1 MNKLFKAAAAFALSA
16 ALLIPQSVTVYAE
29 PPATAAPTNPTD
41 TADQDN
47 AQTTPDGGQTP
58 VDPDNTTP
66 TNPDNTTPTNPDNTT
81 PTNPDNTTPTTPDN
95 TTPTNPDNTTPTNPD
110 NTTPT
115 NPDGNT
121 TAEKSNPSKPVL
133 VGYSLTNSS
142 NRALTSISPNS
153 EFNITIT
160 IKDIGLKTSQVKGNA
175 DIDFIKSVDSF
186 RGTLKS
192 VEITSKPDE
201 LLTYKVTVEKCKW
214 IGGSTDFGFM
224 TGFLSLGSDYTDMT
238 FAVRECRENTS
249 TPAPDYSSTAEP
261 LFRITAEQLVAP
273 IKAGEEGSVEFTLKN
288 LGSVEAE
295 RVLVEVSASEDL
307 LITDGTG
314 SQDINIIYSG
324 SSDKIKIRYKAAD
337 MINSAKQTFTVSLR
351 YYYDNG
357 NGEVTGTST
366 GTVSFESVVST
377 IEKVYPVVLSEFDL
391 SEKLVDADKEY
402 SGTVTLN
409 NIGSADMKGVF
420 INFSSGGDFI
430 LTGGTSTV
438 FLPELEKGKSYRV
451 PIKIKTLSGFNSLK
465 QDLSVSV
472 RYSYTV
478 GSEDK
483 EGTMENTFTMF
494 ANMESAYAP
503 LPVVSIS
510 GQETPISAG
519 HKYRYQIVI
528 ENKGELD
535 MDNVTV
541 KLKGGE
547 GISIASSNESAFIAK
562 IPAGGKQSIPMS
574 FETAAELVSSKVGVD
589 IDLSYFYENN
599 GKNEQASAASSVSMD
614 SIVSGAPIIRMTGN
628 SLGKAVVAKNE
639 YEYTLNL
646 TNYGDIAVKD
656 IYLNLTTSDSL
667 YMLDGS
673 EYAHID
679 SIAAGSTTSVKVKF
693 RTTDSITSAKQSI
706 HARITYSYGV
716 ANAEKTAETDGE
728 VSIIAAGAS
737 ESSSSSNTAA
747 PNVIIGSYS
756 ICMEDTPAEQI
767 PAGDAFD
774 LNLELFN
781 TSSALG
787 VENLVMTVNAS
798 GDISIYGGGNTFFYP
813 NMDAAGR
820 IAETIP
826 LKAMAT
832 AATGTSSVSI
842 GLKYDYIDNGNRQ
855 TITTDQTIFVPV
867 YQPDKMSFEVQ
878 MPTYSV
884 YAGNQVYITTTY
896 LNKGRSDIANIKAEI
911 VGDIE
916 ALSNSKVIG
925 TVVPGGNG
933 SFDFIVTPY
942 MGGECSFTIKITYED
957 ATMTEITK
965 EFPVTFMVEEM
976 VWDDPGMWDFP
987 MTMEPEGGSGG
998 FPWLILWIGI
1008 GVLVVGGVV
1017 TLIIVLN
1024 VRKKKK
1030 KKLTEADIDWEDD
1043 LDDVLSDKKETKV

>member
-29 PPATAAPTNPTD
+29 PAAAPADTAASENPTAP
-41 TADQDN
+41 TTPADPDN
-47 AQTTPDGGQTP
+47 AQTTPGGGQTP

-81 PTNPDNTTPTTPDN
+81 PTNPDNTTPT
-95 TTPTNPDNTTPTNPD
+95 NPD

-121 TAEKSNPSKPVL
+121 PAEKSNPSKPVL

-142 NRALTSISPNS
+142 NRALTSISINN

-160 IKDIGLKTSQVKGNA
+160 IKDIGLKTSQIKGNA

-201 LLTYKVTVEKCKW
+201 LLTYKVTMEKCKW

-224 TGFLSLGSDYTDMT
+224 TGFLSLGSDYSDMT
-238 FAVRECRENTS
+238 FAVRECKESTS
-249 TPAPDYSSTAEP
+249 TPVPDYTTAEP
-261 LFRITAEQLVAP
+261 LFRITAEQLEAP
-273 IKAGEEGSVEFTLKN
+273 IGAGDEGSVEFTLKN

-295 RVLVEVSASEDL
+295 RVLIEVSASEDL

-324 SSDKIKIRYKAAD
+324 SSDKIKVRYKAAD
-337 MINSAKQTFTVSLR
+337 KINSAKQTFTVNLR

-357 NGEVTGTST
+357 NGETMGTST
-366 GTVSFESVVST
+366 GTASFESVIST
-377 IEKVYPVVLSEFDL
+377 VEKVYPVVLSEFDL
-391 SEKLVDADKEY
+391 SEKLVDADNEY

-409 NIGSADMKGVF
+409 NIGTADMKGVF
-420 INFSSGGDFI
+420 VNFSGSGDFI

-438 FLPELEKGKSYRV
+438 FIPELEKGKSYQV
-451 PIKIKTLSGFNSLK
+451 PVKIKTLSGFNSLK
-465 QDLSVSV
+465 QDLSISV
-472 RYSYTV
+472 KYSYTV
-478 GSEDK
+478 GSEDR

-494 ANMESAYAP
+494 ANMESARAP
-503 LPVVSIS
+503 LPVVSLS

-547 GISIASSNESAFIAK
+547 GISIASSNESAFIDK
-562 IPAGGKQSIPMS
+562 IPAGGKQSIPVS
-574 FETAAELVSSKVGVD
+574 FETAAELVTSRIGVD
-589 IDLSYFYENN
+589 IDISYFYEDN

-646 TNYGDIAVKD
+646 TNYGDITVKD

-693 RTTDSITSAKQSI
+693 RTTDTITSAKQSI
-706 HARITYSYGV
+706 HAKITYSYGV

-737 ESSSSSNTAA
+737 EPSSTSNTAA

-774 LNLELFN
+774 LNLELYN

-787 VENLVMTVNAS
+787 IENLVMTVNAS
-798 GDISIYGGGNTFFYP
+798 GDINIFGGGNTFFYP
-813 NMDAAGR
+813 AMDAAGK
-820 IAETIP
+820 ISETIP

-832 AATGTSSVSI
+832 ASTGTSSISI
-842 GLKYDYIDNGNRQ
+842 ALKYDYIDKDNRQ
-855 TITTDQTIFVPV
+855 TVTTDQTIFVPV

-878 MPTYSV
+878 VPTYSV
-884 YAGNQVYITTTY
+884 YAGNQVYITTSY

-916 ALSNSKVIG
+916 ALSTSKVIG

-942 MGGECSFTIKITYED
+942 MGGECTFTIKVTYED

-976 VWDDPGMWDFP
+976 FWDDPGMWDFP
-987 MTMEPEGGSGG
+987 MTMEPEGGQGG